1 MSRWNKFLPRN
12 SVQRG
17 SRCIYRRV
25 LNFETRAVYANF
37 VARVHT
43 SQDLQGP
50 NQKVSWFIEIFILPT
65 FSQETLLKR
74 NVSHVV
80 SSLPACLALE
90 CCKYTFFF
98 LKFHFIILNFLS
110 SSFTYSNKKIMLKNS
125 CIKCVARVEYLFMN
139 WCDQTLFLV
148 VDAINWLEML
158 IENYM

>member
-17 SRCIYRRV
+17 SGHLGVSTDEFSTSKRV
-25 LNFETRAVYANF
+25 LYANF

-98 LKFHFIILNFLS
+98 KISFRNFKFSFFKFYLQYLIKKLCWKILALNASLELNICLWIDVIKH
-110 SSFTYSNKKIMLKNS
+110 YSLLWM
-125 CIKCVARVEYLFMN
+125 R
-139 WCDQTLFLV
+139 
-148 VDAINWLEML
+148 
-158 IENYM
+158 

>member
-17 SRCIYRRV
+17 SGHLGVSTDEFSTSKRV
-25 LNFETRAVYANF
+25 LYANF

-110 SSFTYSNKKIMLKNS
+110 SSFTVIKKLCWKILALNVSLELNICLWIDVIKHYSLLWM
-125 CIKCVARVEYLFMN
+125 R
-139 WCDQTLFLV
+139 
-148 VDAINWLEML
+148 
-158 IENYM
+158 

>member
-17 SRCIYRRV
+17 SGHLGVSTDEFSTSKRV
-25 LNFETRAVYANF
+25 LYANF

-98 LKFHFIILNFLS
+98 KISFRNFKF
-110 SSFTYSNKKIMLKNS
+110 SFFKFYSNKKIMLKNS

>member
-17 SRCIYRRV
+17 SGHLGVSTDEFSTSKRV
-25 LNFETRAVYANF
+25 LYANF

-80 SSLPACLALE
+80 SSLPACLE

-98 LKFHFIILNFLS
+98 FKFHFIILNFLS
-110 SSFTYSNKKIMLKNS
+110 SSFTVIKKLCWKILALNVSLELNICLWIDVIKHYSLLWM
-125 CIKCVARVEYLFMN
+125 R
-139 WCDQTLFLV
+139 
-148 VDAINWLEML
+148 
-158 IENYM
+158 